1 MSLTAVSL
9 TFRAYCLQTSR
20 LQLYVSITLSW
31 LIASAIG
38 ASIWRTLDT
47 WQIFGTQIIH
57 QFTAVLFSQIL
68 VMCYFIFVYAILCG
82 ILTIFIVCY
91 FQIVDIICFCF
102 IVGVLYLFVVNALFF
117 LTCCRVLFQHHQC
130 RLMAYMTIR
139 YDC

>member
-68 VMCYFIFVYAILCG
+68 VMCYFKFVHAVFC
-82 ILTIFIVCY
+82 
-91 FQIVDIICFCF
+91 DIYR
-102 IVGVLYLFVVNALFF
+102 LLFLAS
-117 LTCCRVLFQHHQC
+117 
-130 RLMAYMTIR
+130 
-139 YDC
+139 